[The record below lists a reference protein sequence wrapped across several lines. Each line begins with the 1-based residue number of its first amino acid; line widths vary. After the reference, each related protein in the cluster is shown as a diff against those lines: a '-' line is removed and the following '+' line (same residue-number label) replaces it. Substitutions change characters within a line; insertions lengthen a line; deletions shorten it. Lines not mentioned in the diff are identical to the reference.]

1 MTRSLNRPCSGSW
14 RKKWGPLLVNCTL
27 YSPLCP
33 AHPGR
38 ICLVGMFCNYQMM
51 ESRYV
56 RLFKTIVWLLYQ
68 SILTLS
74 SYSLEGCAW
83 SLFHSPWWPYH
94 TPPCSI
100 GHHGPWSVPS
110 GYPNPTRYPVFLSI
124 PDPTRFS
131 FRNHRVAGNP
141 KHRVLPDISGKPEV
155 SGTTRYSG
163 YHP

>member
-1 MTRSLNRPCSGSW
+1 MTLSANTPLLQKSIVRHDEILGIWNKNIAIFRFNTKSDQRLQLVTRSLNRPCSGSW
-14 RKKWGPLLVNCTL
+14 RKKWGTLLANCTL

-38 ICLVGMFCNYQMM
+38 ICLVGMFSNYQMM

-83 SLFHSPWWPYH
+83 SLFHSPWWPSH
-94 TPPCSI
+94 TPPCSS
-100 GHHGPWSVPS
+100 GHHDD
-110 GYPNPTRYPVFLSI
+110 FKE
-124 PDPTRFS
+124 F
-131 FRNHRVAGNP
+131 
-141 KHRVLPDISGKPEV
+141 ISCIWM
-155 SGTTRYSG
+155 
-163 YHP
+163 